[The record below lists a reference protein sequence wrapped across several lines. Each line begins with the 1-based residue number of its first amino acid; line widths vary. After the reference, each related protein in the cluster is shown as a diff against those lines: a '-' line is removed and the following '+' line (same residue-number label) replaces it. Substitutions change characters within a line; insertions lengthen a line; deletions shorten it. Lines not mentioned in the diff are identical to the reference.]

1 LCSFGIIEWS
11 RFKGL
16 LVAGFLF
23 KVMIAALDTPFLYLG
38 VYLFKK
44 RFHLKVNEEI
54 SLD

>member
-1 LCSFGIIEWS
+1 
-11 RFKGL
+11 
-16 LVAGFLF
+16 
-23 KVMIAALDTPFLYLG
+23 MIAALDTPFLYLG